1 MAEITDIANLIDEF
15 NVISLV
21 IYLLLNIGYRISRNR
36 L

>member
-21 IYLLLNIGYRISRNR
+21 IYLLLNIGYIISRNR

>member
-21 IYLLLNIGYRISRNR
+21 IYLLLYIGYRISRNR